1 MAVLIGDIACRGD
14 SSNWP
19 TEPRDLDQF
28 ADPLLQSPA
37 VSLQN
42 MPKPKHISLET
53 NTGALS
59 DKAIQQR
66 NGDYVCEIFSAWAL
80 LNAASM
86 RRFCII
92 THDEPRE
99 PWRSWTHVS
108 YFFFFYND
116 MKFSN
121 AYLYFSSR

>member
-42 MPKPKHISLET
+42 MPKLKQGSLES
-53 NTGALS
+53 NAGGALS
-59 DKAIQQR
+59 DQAIQQR

-80 LNAASM
+80 LNVSSM

-108 YFFFFYND
+108 LFYL
-116 MKFSN
+116 FIFC
-121 AYLYFSSR
+121 LQ